1 MVADIPVP
9 GARTSMRTRNGRPE
23 SGAARRERHRELR
36 GDRAY
41 YVVNDVLLGF
51 ALLVV
56 AYPVLYIVS
65 ASFSSPAAVMSNRV
79 WLFPVDFSL
88 EGYAAV
94 FENDYILSGYVNSLI
109 YASVG
114 TLVNVFLTILAA
126 YPLSRKDLYGRNLI
140 MFLFTFTWIFQV
152 GIIPNYLLVKDLG
165 LLNTRLAMILPT
177 AIGVWNV
184 IIARTYYQNSIPQ
197 ELLQAAQIDGCTD
210 IRFLVSIVWPLSNAI
225 TAVIA
230 LFYAVQHWNA
240 FFNALLYLSDKALF
254 PLQIVLR
261 DILILNAIDP
271 SMTEDPELMSQRMGL
286 ADLLKYSLIIVASLP
301 VWIAYPFVQRF
312 FVRGV
317 MIGSI
322 KG

>member
-1 MVADIPVP
+1 
-9 GARTSMRTRNGRPE
+9 MRTRNGRPE
-23 SGAARRERHRELR
+23 SGAARRERHLELR

-261 DILILNAIDP
+261 DILILNAMDP